1 MPLSNQQQ
9 LEYVKSYLQNLQE
22 KDVEAVEEEDVQL
35 SVAIHF
41 LEEVTE
47 TVANIDFKETKQEKT
62 K

>member
-22 KDVEAVEEEDVQL
+22 RDVEAAEEEDVQL

-47 TVANIDFKETKQEKT
+47 TVANIDFKETKDGRP
-62 K
+62 

>member
-22 KDVEAVEEEDVQL
+22 RDVEAAEEEDVQL

-41 LEEVTE
+41 LEEVMD
-47 TVANIDFKETKQEKT
+47 TVANIDFKETKDGRP
-62 K
+62 

>member
-22 KDVEAVEEEDVQL
+22 RDVEAAEEEDVQL

-47 TVANIDFKETKQEKT
+47 TVANIDFKETKDER
-62 K
+62 